1 MRAVSKQPAMPSRVV
16 TVQDVIDEGAKR
28 NIVFSAEQAEAI
40 SIATTS
46 LLESAARLRAGV
58 NRNDEP
64 AFGFR
69 IPLPDAAR
77 P

>member
-1 MRAVSKQPAMPSRVV
+1 MTPRKV
-16 TVQDVIDEGAKR
+16 TAREVLEEGAR
-28 NIVFSAEQAEAI
+28 RGITFTPEQAEAV

-46 LLESAARLRAGV
+46 LLESAARLRDV
-58 NRNDEP
+58 VSRNDEP

-69 IPLPDAAR
+69 VALQDAAR